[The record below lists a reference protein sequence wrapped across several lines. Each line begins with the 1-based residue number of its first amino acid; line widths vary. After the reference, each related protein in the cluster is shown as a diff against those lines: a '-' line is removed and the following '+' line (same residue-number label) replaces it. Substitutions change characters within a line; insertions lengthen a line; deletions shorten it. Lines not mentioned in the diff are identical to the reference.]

1 MPLPFTVR
9 RTDSDAAAFCARSGA
24 SDVSAIDAFVK
35 GVKDLG
41 LWNSMVCWPLRRS
54 QNSGTNTAFSLGGLG
69 AFDGTLVNGPTW
81 GTSGILFD
89 AATNTHITTPLDVIG
104 LRKFTA
110 MVATEQRAL
119 VNVSTGDGVISAWG
133 STANQNYFVVRK
145 AALTNVQGIVRS
157 AGATRTLSVGSQTAD
172 WRVYGWGTQGANT
185 ILTASGAQIGTQAF
199 LPEETSSQT
208 LNIGILATP
217 NNSPYDGTI
226 AWAMFY
232 KDNELTT
239 AQQLSVYTL
248 YRNTLGTGLGLPDYD
263 PATIEYAARS
273 GATDLA
279 NIDAFVRGVK
289 DLGLWESM
297 VCWPLRST
305 QNAGTGTT
313 AYSLGGLGTFNG
325 TLRGGPSWGT
335 DGVILDGSDDRITTT
350 HSVSNSPKLTLW
362 AVGSSTATSGALIAA
377 VETFEVEGFYISTRK
392 AAIGQYQYR
401 TQITPDLPA
410 SSINGTNTSISGFA
424 SVGLGVQGAT
434 TVATVNGISDGSGAY
449 VPNRTGTGP
458 VTIGG
463 QVVTSTNSV
472 TLPYNG
478 TIAFAMSFVGSTD
491 GISTAQ
497 QLALHNLYKQTL
509 GTGLGLP

>member
-1 MPLPFTVR
+1 
-9 RTDSDAAAFCARSGA
+9 
-24 SDVSAIDAFVK
+24 
-35 GVKDLG
+35 
-41 LWNSMVCWPLRRS
+41 
-54 QNSGTNTAFSLGGLG
+54 
-69 AFDGTLVNGPTW
+69 
-81 GTSGILFD
+81 
-89 AATNTHITTPLDVIG
+89 
-104 LRKFTA
+104 
-110 MVATEQRAL
+110 
-119 VNVSTGDGVISAWG
+119 
-133 STANQNYFVVRK
+133 
-145 AALTNVQGIVRS
+145 
-157 AGATRTLSVGSQTAD
+157 
-172 WRVYGWGTQGANT
+172 
-185 ILTASGAQIGTQAF
+185 
-199 LPEETSSQT
+199 
-208 LNIGILATP
+208 
-217 NNSPYDGTI
+217 
-226 AWAMFY
+226 
-232 KDNELTT
+232 
-239 AQQLSVYTL
+239 
-248 YRNTLGTGLGLPDYD
+248 
-263 PATIEYAARS
+263 
-273 GATDLA
+273 LA